1 MKELSLLVWLTQL
14 GLSVAFPLAG
24 FVLLA
29 VWLRSAFG
37 WGDWVIWAGLIL
49 GLGGAVNGF
58 RHSLKAMELLSRDK
72 KKKKDPPSVAFNEH
86 I

>member
-24 FVLLA
+24 FILLA
-29 VWLRSAFG
+29 VWLRNSLG
-37 WGDWVIWAGLIL
+37 WGDWVIWVGLVL
-49 GLGGAVNGF
+49 GLAGAVNGF
-58 RHSLKAMELLSRDK
+58 RHSLRAMELLSRDK
-72 KKKKDPPSVAFNEH
+72 KKKQAPPVAFNEH